1 VVLSAVRLTTK
12 EFQYSSNTISW
23 HLLLSE
29 CAACFSCGFLA
40 TSEPETQ
47 TVQDLALKDANHR
60 HPTSV
65 RRYLWTWT
73 QKFYNWHYRSVA
85 KIPLKNSWLQIVIRI
100 STKNGLFLGRHRN
113 PQKFHKNLST
123 TSWVVSK
130 VC

>member
-1 VVLSAVRLTTK
+1 MGLSAVRLTTK

-47 TVQDLALKDANHR
+47 TLQDLAVKDANFR

-65 RRYLWTWT
+65 VVVTY
-73 QKFYNWHYRSVA
+73 
-85 KIPLKNSWLQIVIRI
+85 
-100 STKNGLFLGRHRN
+100 GLGR
-113 PQKFHKNLST
+113 KNLT
-123 TSWVVSK
+123 IGNIAQ
-130 VC
+130 